1 MHRFIDGEDRMQ
13 RALLPHS
20 LEDYVGEEN
29 PVRVIEVFID
39 ELDLPALGF
48 SGMTRGATGRPAY
61 HPSTLLKIYLYGYLN
76 RVQSS
81 RRLERE
87 AQRNIELMWLTGRLA
102 PDFKT
107 IADFRKDNGAA
118 IRSVCRQFVELCR
131 GLKLFTGAVVAIDG
145 SKFKAVNNR
154 DKNYTVAKVTGRMEQ
169 VNASIARYLRA
180 LDQADREESDIAEA
194 KSGRLKEKIA
204 GLRRQMQAL
213 KAMEQRVQDAPDQQ
227 VSLTDP
233 DARSMATSGKGTATV
248 GYNVQ
253 IAVDAEHR
261 LIVAHEVINQG
272 SGRQQLAPMA
282 FKAQQATGC
291 DKITALADRGYFN
304 GDQVLSCERTGV
316 APIVPKTLTSSGA
329 KRGFFTRQDFIY
341 NAEHDHYTCPAG
353 AKLTKIHRRV
363 DHTVDFDRYRHLSA
377 CFTCPLR
384 PRCTPT
390 PRRIIKR
397 WENEDVLDRMQ
408 DRLDRMPD
416 AMGVRR
422 QTVEHP
428 FGTLK
433 AWMGATHFLT
443 RTLDKVR
450 TEMSLHVLAYNTQA
464 NDQDLRSGTADG
476 GDQNLIASLKLL
488 ASVCLSASAL
498 TPGKHGAST
507 HTSDAFSHG
516 LGHEYAFG
524 RTRLDGSIAPFSA
537 VPCGSGRGVRSTQ

>member
-13 RALLPHS
+13 QALLPHS

-39 ELDLPALGF
+39 ELDLAALGF
-48 SGMTRGATGRPAY
+48 SGMTPAATGRPAY

-118 IRSVCRQFVELCR
+118 IQSVCRQFVELCR

-169 VNASIARYLRA
+169 VNASIVRYLKA

-194 KSGRLKEKIA
+194 
-204 GLRRQMQAL
+204 
-213 KAMEQRVQDAPDQQ
+213 
-227 VSLTDP
+227 
-233 DARSMATSGKGTATV
+233 
-248 GYNVQ
+248 
-253 IAVDAEHR
+253 
-261 LIVAHEVINQG
+261 
-272 SGRQQLAPMA
+272 
-282 FKAQQATGC
+282 
-291 DKITALADRGYFN
+291 DRGYFN
-304 GDQVLSCERTGV
+304 GDQVLSCEGTGV

-363 DHTVDFDRYRHLSA
+363 DHTEDFDRYRHLSA

-422 QTVEHP
+422 QTVEQA

-450 TEMSLHVLAYNTQA
+450 TEMSLHVLAYN
-464 NDQDLRSGTADG
+464 
-476 GDQNLIASLKLL
+476 LKRMIRI
-488 ASVCLSASAL
+488 
-498 TPGKHGAST
+498 
-507 HTSDAFSHG
+507 
-516 LGHEYAFG
+516 FG
-524 RTRLDGSIAPFSA
+524 VGPLMAAIRT
-537 VPCGSGRGVRSTQ
+537 

>member
-13 RALLPHS
+13 QTLLPHS
-20 LEDYVGEEN
+20 LEDYVSEEN

-39 ELDLPALGF
+39 ELDLAALGF
-48 SGMTRGATGRPAY
+48 SGMTPAATGRPAY

-76 RVQSS
+76 RLQSS

-87 AQRNIELMWLTGRLA
+87 AQRNIELMWLVGRLA

-118 IRSVCRQFVELCR
+118 IRAVCGQFVELCR
-131 GLKLFTGAVVAIDG
+131 RLKLFTRAVVAIDG

-169 VNASIARYLRA
+169 VDASIARYLRA
-180 LDQADREESDIAEA
+180 LDRADREEGEVAEA
-194 KSGRLKEKIA
+194 KSVRLKEKIA
-204 GLRRQMQAL
+204 GLRQQMQAL
-213 KAMEQRVQDAPDQQ
+213 KAMEQMVQDAPDQQ

-253 IAVDAEHR
+253 IAVDAEHH

-272 SGRQQLAPMA
+272 YDRHQLAPMA
-282 FKAQQATGC
+282 FKAQQAAGC
-291 DKITALADRGYFN
+291 EQITVLADRGYFT
-304 GDQVLSCERTGV
+304 GDQVLSCEGTGV

-329 KRGFFTRQDFIY
+329 KRGLFTRQDFIY
-341 NAEHDHYTCPAG
+341 DAEHDHYTCPAG

-363 DHTVDFDRYRHLSA
+363 DHTEDFDRYRHLSA

-390 PRRIIKR
+390 KLRRIKR

-408 DRLDRMPD
+408 ARLDRMPE

-450 TEMSLHVLAYNTQA
+450 TEMSLHVLAYNMK
-464 NDQDLRSGTADG
+464 RMIG
-476 GDQNLIASLKLL
+476 I
-488 ASVCLSASAL
+488 
-498 TPGKHGAST
+498 
-507 HTSDAFSHG
+507 
-516 LGHEYAFG
+516 FG
-524 RTRLDGSIAPFSA
+524 VGPLMAAIRT
-537 VPCGSGRGVRSTQ
+537 